1 MDGETAEE
9 PVPPQGAPCGPG
21 SAGAPA
27 LGGRREPKKYA
38 VTDDY
43 QLSKQVLGLGV
54 NGKVLEC
61 FHRRTGQKCALKVSG
76 PSLLRGYLE
85 GPTAEAWGC
94 TKICPGPL
102 LSFL

>member
-9 PVPPQGAPCGPG
+9 QGGPVSLPSAPCGPG

-27 LGGRREPKKYA
+27 LGGQQEPKKYA

-43 QLSKQVLGLGV
+43 QLSKRVLGLGV

-61 FHRRTGQKCALKVSG
+61 QHRRTGQKCAMKVSD
-76 PSLLRGYLE
+76 PSL
-85 GPTAEAWGC
+85 P
-94 TKICPGPL
+94 PGDLGARQQRPVAAQL
-102 LSFL
+102 